1 MIKSSVVFLATIF
14 FVFAQNY
21 DPNTGEPIQQRKFDP
36 NTGEEIEQKFDPNT
50 GKSLEIKKEGISAKV
65 ILNGGDIVEGRLLS
79 QDKEKIMVESQMLG
93 TVTIQRSDIKSMSL
107 RGVPIS
113 TRRAKF
119 PPAVSKT
126 TTKKSIIN
134 SKSAD
139 FGMNKL
145 NKIKYSAKLE
155 AVADNSQQ
163 TNYILGTGACLLI
176 PFISLPAMSL
186 GIIGNIGVKEP
197 DMKRYEDLDL
207 ESKKIYRKQYYKEI
221 RRLRTKQCFT
231 PTILLGTSFFG
242 LIMLGG

>member
-50 GKSLEIKKEGISAKV
+50 GKPIEIKKEGISAKV

-145 NKIKYSAKLE
+145 E
-155 AVADNSQQ
+155 
-163 TNYILGTGACLLI
+163 TGACLLI

>member
-21 DPNTGEPIQQRKFDP
+21 DPNTGEPIQQKKFDP

-50 GKSLEIKKEGISAKV
+50 GKPLEIKKEGITAKV
-65 ILNGGDIVEGRLLS
+65 ILNGGDIVEGRVLD

-107 RGVPIS
+107 RGVPTS
-113 TRRAKF
+113 TRRTKT
-119 PPAVSKT
+119 PPVVSKT
-126 TTKKSIIN
+126 RTKESAIK
-134 SKSAD
+134 SKSVD
-139 FGMNKL
+139 FGMSKL

-207 ESKKIYRKQYYKEI
+207 ESKKIYRKQYNKEI

-231 PTILLGTSFFG
+231 PTMLLGASFFG
-242 LIMLGG
+242 LIMIGG

>member
-21 DPNTGEPIQQRKFDP
+21 DPNTGEPIQQKKFDP

-50 GKSLEIKKEGISAKV
+50 GKPLEIKKEGISAKV
-65 ILNGGDIVEGRLLS
+65 ILNGGDIVEGRLLD

-126 TTKKSIIN
+126 TKKSIIR

-139 FGMNKL
+139 FGMSKL

-231 PTILLGTSFFG
+231 PTIILGASFFG
-242 LIMLGG
+242 LIMIGG

>member
-21 DPNTGEPIQQRKFDP
+21 NPNTGEPIQQKKFDP

-50 GKSLEIKKEGISAKV
+50 GKLLEIKKEGISAKV
-65 ILNGGDIVEGRLLS
+65 ILNGGDIVEGRLLG
-79 QDKEKIMVESQMLG
+79 QDKEKIMVESQTLG

-107 RGVPIS
+107 RREPIS
-113 TRRAKF
+113 TRRANF
-119 PPAVSKT
+119 PLAVSKT
-126 TTKKSIIN
+126 TTKKSIIK

-139 FGMNKL
+139 FGMSKL
-145 NKIKYSAKLE
+145 DKIKYSAKLE

-163 TNYILGTGACLLI
+163 NNYILGTGACLLI

-197 DMKRYEDLDL
+197 DMKHYEYLDL
-207 ESKKIYRKQYYKEI
+207 ESKKIYRKQYNKEI

-231 PTILLGTSFFG
+231 PTILLGASFFG
-242 LIMLGG
+242 LIIIGG